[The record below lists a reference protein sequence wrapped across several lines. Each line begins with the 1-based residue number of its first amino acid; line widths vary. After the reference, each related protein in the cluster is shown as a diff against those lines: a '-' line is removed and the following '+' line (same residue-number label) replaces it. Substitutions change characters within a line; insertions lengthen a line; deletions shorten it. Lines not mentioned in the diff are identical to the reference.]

1 MVGKKQTR
9 RPAGAEDFIEVS
21 GVVRTETV
29 VQAGLITADCRV
41 AAYLNGD
48 WYTLERL
55 RNFLEDLKSA
65 SPNTLVTAIAEDVK
79 KFKGAAQQAD
89 DITMICLQYQG

>member
-41 AAYLNGD
+41 AAYLNVMFNNGI
-48 WYTLERL
+48 EV
-55 RNFLEDLKSA
+55 E
-65 SPNTLVTAIAEDVK
+65 
-79 KFKGAAQQAD
+79 Q
-89 DITMICLQYQG
+89 